1 MGYDIVA
8 YFRVDQKQI
17 EDFIVENNIDID
29 NWWNEGKLI
38 VDYYQKDIM
47 AVSPD
52 GTAFDNPDTK
62 DLKMYYIWDEER
74 QLHEIHA
81 SYGTNFIRDD
91 RRFPHAF
98 FMRDKPF
105 CLSDINHSLH
115 TAEDAVEIA
124 DALEEHFKEEDN
136 LMSFAHWLRT
146 TAKYCDVYELSF

>member
-1 MGYDIVA
+1 MGYDINA
-8 YFRVDQKQI
+8 YFRVDKKQI
-17 EDFIVENNIDID
+17 DDFIVENNIDMN

-38 VDYYQKDIM
+38 VDYYKKAIM
-47 AVSPD
+47 AVNPD